1 MKKRKK
7 KRARKF
13 SEKNQIDPGLI
24 PVILPSWDIEIWRT
38 EVPAQPGQGVLQTLS
53 QSIAGRG
60 GMCMSSQA
68 MREAEIIRR
77 TVVQNSPGRKV
88 CKTLSQWKKS
98 WVCWH
103 RPVISAMTGS

>member
-53 QSIAGRG
+53 QSIAG
-60 GMCMSSQA
+60 
-68 MREAEIIRR
+68 
-77 TVVQNSPGRKV
+77 
-88 CKTLSQWKKS
+88 
-98 WVCWH
+98 
-103 RPVISAMTGS
+103 